1 VNKAVR
7 VSLSEAEIDVLLKVG
22 AAELLRQVHKN
33 YTDPLLVRIQMKA
46 VKAKEKFN
54 AIIREGELK

>member
-1 VNKAVR
+1 MSKTVR

-22 AAELLRQVHKN
+22 SEELLRQVHHHFS
-33 YTDPLLVRIQMKA
+33 DPLLVGIQMKA

-54 AIIREGELK
+54 AIIREEELK